1 MTQTITDSRIR
12 PARARRA
19 RRACTLIA
27 ATIFALAVW
36 TISSPILGIDVLV
49 GTGPTAQ
56 NIGPVPVAIVSI
68 IAGGAAWTLLAL
80 LEKAGTTG
88 RRVWQIIGWLVLAV
102 SLAGPLTMA
111 ASADVLITLL
121 AMHLVVGVT
130 LLLGLVSPG
139 RSA

>member
-27 ATIFALAVW
+27 AALFALAVW
-36 TISSPILGIDVLV
+36 TISSPILGIDVAA

-56 NIGPVPVAIVSI
+56 NIGPLAVAIVSI
-68 IAGGAAWTLLAL
+68 IAGGAAWALLAL

-88 RRVWQIIGWLVLAV
+88 RRIWQTIGWLFLAL
-102 SLAGPLTMA
+102 SLIGPLTMA
-111 ASADVLITLL
+111 TSAGALITLL
-121 AMHLVVGVT
+121 TMHLVVGVT
-130 LLLGLVSPG
+130 LLLGLVSTG
-139 RSA
+139 RNA